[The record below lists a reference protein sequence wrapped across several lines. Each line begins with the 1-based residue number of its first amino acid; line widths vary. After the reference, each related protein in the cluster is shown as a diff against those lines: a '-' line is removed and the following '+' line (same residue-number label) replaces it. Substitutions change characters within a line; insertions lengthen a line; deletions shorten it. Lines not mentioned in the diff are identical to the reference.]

1 MKFAKAFQE
10 GLAMASFS
18 SMDYVNKDMLETMR
32 YVARQIEED
41 K

>member
-1 MKFAKAFQE
+1 MKFSKTVQE
-10 GLAMASFS
+10 GLAMSGFA
-18 SMDYVNKDMLETMR
+18 SMDYVNADMLDTMR